1 MINKGESLNMTIFL
15 CGFMGCGKSTAGR
28 ELASMLGKKFIDMDS
43 YIVQKAGRPISEIFA
58 EKGEDF
64 FRSVESEAVEE
75 LAVSNAVVACGGGAM
90 LKAKNA
96 EIASRHGKVVYM
108 EEDFEVCYERISGDT
123 SRPLVMNNTKKA
135 LSEIYNARIHLY
147 EENSDMKIHCGETPI
162 ETAKIIKY
170 NLIHS

>member
-1 MINKGESLNMTIFL
+1 MTIFL
-15 CGFMGCGKSTAGR
+15 CGFMGCGKSTAGK
-28 ELASMLGKKFIDMDS
+28 ELASLLGKKFIDMDS

-75 LAVSNAVVACGGGAM
+75 LALSDAVVACGGGAM
-90 LKAKNA
+90 LKAENA
-96 EIASRHGKVVYM
+96 ETASRHGKVVYM
-108 EEDFEVCYERISGDT
+108 EEDFEVCYQRISGDA

-147 EENSDMKIHCGETPI
+147 EEHSDLKIRCGATPC
-162 ETAKIIKY
+162 ETAETIKQLIID
-170 NLIHS
+170 NV